1 MPDSSSLPPEI
12 VNELADY
19 LGRARKD
26 RDEGNTIKDLF
37 KKLHDES
44 QETRRAVKTVAD
56 GLSAHEIECQK
67 SKKVV
72 SDTLAAMHHRI
83 ETLEAA
89 SFQRT
94 AVEQDKA
101 RAALIVARASS
112 AAAAKDPPPMR
123 PEFDSS
129 HDHSEEAARAAGILA
144 AENPNVNL
152 TADDMAKLVQPAIE
166 QAFKERKAIENQKLA
181 DDIEAAKLESK
192 KKWDKLKM
200 QILGAVLVWTILGI
214 LGAVVAVF
222 IVGAKIVAARELGH
236 AEAIAEVKSVALAAN
251 QSAVNLPSPESAS
264 ASASVSAP
272 ATNQPLA
279 PSPQAQAQAAA
290 GKPVVKPPVPA
301 AAPAAAAPPPPHA
314 APMRNGM

>member
-1 MPDSSSLPPEI
+1 MPDPASLPPEI

-26 RDEGNTIKDLF
+26 RDEGNTLKDLF
-37 KKLHDES
+37 KKLHDEG
-44 QETRRAVKTVAD
+44 QETRKAVKTVAD
-56 GLSAHEIECQK
+56 GLSAHEIECLK
-67 SKKVV
+67 SKEAI
-72 SDTLAAMHHRI
+72 SATLAAMHHRV

-89 SFQRT
+89 STRNAAF
-94 AVEQDKA
+94 EQEKA
-101 RAALIVARASS
+101 RAALMAARASS

-144 AENPNVNL
+144 SQSPKVDL
-152 TADDMAKLVQPAIE
+152 SADEVAKLIQPAVE
-166 QAFKERKAIENQKLA
+166 QAFKERKAVENQKIA

-222 IVGAKIVAARELGH
+222 VVGAKIVAARELGH
-236 AEAIAEVKSVALAAN
+236 AEAIAEVKTVASQA
-251 QSAVNLPSPESAS
+251 AS
-264 ASASVSAP
+264 AIASQAVIPAPSASVSVSVIAQESQPAAGPKNQAAGAKPRAP
-272 ATNQPLA
+272 AA
-279 PSPQAQAQAAA
+279 
-290 GKPVVKPPVPA
+290 VPPVPA
-301 AAPAAAAPPPPHA
+301 AAAPATPPQPNPL
-314 APMRNGM
+314 R